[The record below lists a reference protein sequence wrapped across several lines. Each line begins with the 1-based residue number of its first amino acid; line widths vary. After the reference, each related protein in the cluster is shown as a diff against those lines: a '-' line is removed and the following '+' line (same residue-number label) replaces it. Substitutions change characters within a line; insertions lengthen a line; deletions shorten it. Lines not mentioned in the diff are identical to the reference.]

1 MKLLTSALAIV
12 LTAIAITGCMQD
24 NGKST
29 ANGGAADKASGDA
42 SFEQAIIENIAQNVI
57 VATYRDLRDATQAVA
72 DAASLLQKSPTQA
85 NLDNVQAKWKLARIP
100 WESNEGFL
108 FGPVSNVDKQID
120 VWPLSKID
128 LDRILAGRTEFSA
141 DFIRNIDPS
150 VKGFH
155 TAEYLIF
162 GDGVTTNTKTIAQMT
177 PAQIN
182 YLVSVTRVV
191 AEETQR
197 LYMAWTEKFDPSDAS
212 STSYLSILQTHNDSH
227 YATRQDVLRE
237 YVEGMKGIAV
247 EVGSGKLST
256 PLGGDIGAA
265 DGSLVES
272 QFSWNS
278 LSDFQDN
285 IHSMQHVYTGDY
297 NGRSGPGIDE
307 LVKLRNSTLDK
318 KIVAQMN
325 DALAAISDIAG
336 PEGLSFTL
344 AIKNPAARI
353 RTEKAIAVC
362 KTLEQT
368 LETEL
373 LPMFQ

>member
-1 MKLLTSALAIV
+1 MKFTCSTFLV
-12 LTAIAITGCMQD
+12 AIAAVTLSACMQD
-24 NGKST
+24 TVKSA
-29 ANGGAADKASGDA
+29 ANGGGTDKASGDA
-42 SFEQAIIENIAQNVI
+42 TLEQIVIENIAQNVI
-57 VATYRDLRDATQAVA
+57 VATYRDLRDATANVA
-72 DAASLLQKSPTQA
+72 EAAITLQKSPTQA
-85 NLDNVQAKWKLARIP
+85 NLDAVQAKWKLARIP

-128 LDRILAGRTEFSA
+128 LDRILAGRTEFTVE
-141 DFIRNIDPS
+141 FIRGIDPS

-162 GDGVTTNTKTIAQMT
+162 GDGITTNTKTIAQMT

-182 YLVSVTRVV
+182 YLVSVTQVV

-197 LYMAWTEKFDPSDAS
+197 LYLGWTEKFDPSDANS
-212 STSYLSILQTHNDSH
+212 PSYLAILQTHNDSH

-237 YVEGMKGIAV
+237 FVQGMKSIAI
-247 EVGSGKLST
+247 EVGGGKLSG
-256 PLGGDIGAA
+256 PLGGNIDSA

-278 LSDFQDN
+278 LTDFQDN
-285 IHSMQHVYTGDY
+285 IHSMQNVYTGDY
-297 NGRSGPGIDE
+297 NGRFGAGLDE
-307 LVKLRNSTLDK
+307 LVKLRKPTLDA

-325 DALAAISDIAG
+325 DALKAIKNIGG
-336 PEGLSFTL
+336 PDGLSYTL
-344 AIKNPAARI
+344 AIKDPAARV
-353 RTEKAIAVC
+353 RAEAAIAIC

-368 LETEL
+368 LEFEL
-373 LPMFQ
+373 LPLFQ